1 MAIEAGL
8 IHQLSINDPHT
19 CDLFGEW
26 DYLSHQVIASP
37 FKPIDYMDKMDL
49 FYVIWMCNFYNFF
62 YY

>member
-8 IHQLSINDPHT
+8 IHQFSINDPHT

-49 FYVIWMCNFYNFF
+49 FYVL
-62 YY
+62 